1 MTTTPQRDHCVV
13 FNTATFQEKL
23 ADLAAP
29 FKNRFI
35 KINRSYTLF
44 HTTFIVILC
53 LELIFFGILFSRF
66 LQSTAMAFWL
76 AGIFLTV
83 FTYLVLL
90 FYMQGR
96 RPERLMQLRDDYIEE
111 SVTCIPFDPGSLE
124 YHCCIT
130 EAIVYFISGLKIKNV
145 ENRWILASETLTYL
159 INKFRVWTKWKDLL
173 RLKEM
178 LILTSIQEHIR
189 LIKKEPSDLEA
200 HASLAGNYVAL
211 AGLYQDPKKLALN
224 DDLSY
229 APPEYESDEMQK
241 KFEMALERALE
252 EYHIIDEYAPNDLW
266 VHAQRASLYKELEK
280 ADEEQAEYE
289 VILQIDPENNE
300 ILLRLGKL
308 YFRKG
313 ETAKGLK
320 IYDSLQTLDP
330 EKAVELINEYDAYKV
345 EEYSF
350 ND

>member
-1 MTTTPQRDHCVV
+1 MTSTTHRESCVV
-13 FNTATFQEKL
+13 FNTAIFQEKIG
-23 ADLAAP
+23 DLSDPYIA
-29 FKNRFI
+29 RFA
-35 KINRSYTLF
+35 KINRSYIIF
-44 HTTFIVILC
+44 HAIFTFILS
-53 LELIFFGILFSRF
+53 LELVFFGLLCSQF

-96 RPERLMQLRDDYIEE
+96 RPERLMQLRDEFIETIH
-111 SVTCIPFDPGSLE
+111 SCIPFDQGTLE

-130 EAIVYFISGLKIKNV
+130 KAIVHLISLLKIKNV
-145 ENRWILASETLTYL
+145 ENRWVQSSETLTYL
-159 INKFRVWTKWKDLL
+159 IEKFRIWTRWKDLL
-173 RLKEM
+173 KLKEM
-178 LILTSIQEHIR
+178 LVLTSINEHIR
-189 LIKKEPSDLEA
+189 LLKEEPSDLEA

-211 AGLYQDPKKLALN
+211 ATLYQDPKKMALN
-224 DDLSY
+224 EELCWE
-229 APPEYESDEMQK
+229 PPEYASDEMHK

-252 EYHIIDEYAPNDLW
+252 EYHIIDEYAPSDPW
-266 VHAQRASLYKELEK
+266 VHVQRASLYKELEK
-280 ADEEQAEYE
+280 PEEEQKEYE
-289 VILQIDPENNE
+289 QILSIDPSNNE

-320 IYDSLQTLDP
+320 VYDQLRDLDP
-330 EKAVELINEYDAYKV
+330 DKAHDLINQYDAYKV

-350 ND
+350 E